1 MVLKIQL
8 NFLSCKNK
16 IWSIWMWVSL
26 TLNLVMKNNYPYI
39 FQSFHWSDLIAR
51 TENDEKPLKLPDSER
66 KRREAIWE
74 LFTSECVFLIDHLM
88 VLKHVSFV
96 FPVTGKTICNSD
108 IWNICYQN
116 FVKITHNNTV
126 LLFFEFLMIVFS
138 SALWNL
144 WRGFKLTGIWC
155 LRSPTKFSVTWMSC
169 AM

>member
-1 MVLKIQL
+1 
-8 NFLSCKNK
+8 
-16 IWSIWMWVSL
+16 MWVSL

-88 VLKHVSFV
+88 VLKHASFV

>member
-1 MVLKIQL
+1 MVLEIQL

>member
-1 MVLKIQL
+1 MVLEIQL

-51 TENDEKPLKLPDSER
+51 TENDEKPLKLSDSER

>member
-1 MVLKIQL
+1 
-8 NFLSCKNK
+8 
-16 IWSIWMWVSL
+16 MWVSL

-108 IWNICYQN
+108 IWNIYYQN

>member
-1 MVLKIQL
+1 MVLEIQL

-155 LRSPTKFSVTWMSC
+155 LQSPTKFSVTWMSC

>member
-1 MVLKIQL
+1 MVLEIQL

-116 FVKITHNNTV
+116 FVKITHSNTV

>member
-1 MVLKIQL
+1 MVLEIQL

-96 FPVTGKTICNSD
+96 FPVTGKTIWNSD

>member
-1 MVLKIQL
+1 MVLEIQL

-126 LLFFEFLMIVFS
+126 LLFLWVLMIVFS

-155 LRSPTKFSVTWMSC
+155 LQSPTKFSVTWMSC

>member
-1 MVLKIQL
+1 MVLEIQL

-16 IWSIWMWVSL
+16 IGSIWMWVSL

-126 LLFFEFLMIVFS
+126 LLFLWVFNDCFL
-138 SALWNL
+138 
-144 WRGFKLTGIWC
+144 
-155 LRSPTKFSVTWMSC
+155 
-169 AM
+169 